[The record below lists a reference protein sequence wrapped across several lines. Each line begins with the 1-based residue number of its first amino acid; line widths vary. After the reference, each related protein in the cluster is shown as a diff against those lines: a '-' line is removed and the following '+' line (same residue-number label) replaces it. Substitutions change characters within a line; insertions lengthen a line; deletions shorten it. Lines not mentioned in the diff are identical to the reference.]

1 VSEGKCDG
9 TNGSLRAMLE
19 ARYPVLM
26 QVERNASPRYGTVF
40 YSSFRSN
47 EPQNAAK
54 QNECNA
60 ARK

>member
-1 VSEGKCDG
+1 
-9 TNGSLRAMLE
+9 MLE